1 MDLDVATA
9 RATAAQL
16 LLSSGIATI
25 AGYSISQCNPESVVH
40 PWFAVVF
47 HPHVEV
53 NGLMRGVVG
62 PGCATNM
69 TGTDPL
75 FVFGSMNRAPSPKDA
90 GMLLPCTWK
99 GVRRV
104 TTQAKFP
111 T

>member
-75 FVFGSMNRAPSPKDA
+75 VRLGVNDRVSLPEVRGDARPVHVKGRRPRSSP
-90 GMLLPCTWK
+90 
-99 GVRRV
+99 R
-104 TTQAKFP
+104 
-111 T
+111 